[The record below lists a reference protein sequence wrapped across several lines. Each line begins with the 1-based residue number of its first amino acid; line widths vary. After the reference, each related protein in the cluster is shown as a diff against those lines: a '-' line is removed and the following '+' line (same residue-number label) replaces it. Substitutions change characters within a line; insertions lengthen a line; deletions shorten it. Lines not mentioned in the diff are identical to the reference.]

1 MLAMM
6 LVIGDLDYDHHHR
19 DFDDHHDD
27 SDEKLDFEGSF
38 PETVNRYHNNNRMWH
53 SKHRVTRL

>member
-1 MLAMM
+1 MFAMDLAIMLAMM

-27 SDEKLDFEGSF
+27 SDEKLDF
-38 PETVNRYHNNNRMWH
+38 
-53 SKHRVTRL
+53 